1 MNSLVNAH
9 KGNQFRITRLPDG
22 VEKMQ
27 LIRMGVCEGDM
38 VSCIERLPGGTMVI
52 QRNRQEI
59 AIGSG
64 LAKRI
69 EISML

>member
-1 MNSLVNAH
+1 MSSLIDVNR
-9 KGNQFRITRLPDG
+9 GRQFIIVRMPDG
-22 VEKMQ
+22 NEKMQ

-38 VSCIERLPGGTMVI
+38 VACVERLPGGTMVI

-69 EISML
+69 EISLL